1 MAWGGHRL
9 DIDLINEFRGGVDLV
24 LLVDAVGVVVDD
36 VGGEVE
42 LAHDLAA
49 GEAGHDE
56 GFDLL
61 PALVNERQG

>member
-9 DIDLINEFRGGVDLV
+9 DIDLINEFRGGVDV
-24 LLVDAVGVVVDD
+24 VVLVDAVGVVVDD

-49 GEAGHDE
+49 GEAGEEE
-56 GFDLL
+56 GFDGGAAVLD
-61 PALVNERQG
+61 VGQR